1 MVKKQITTTEIFDEN
16 GKLKKKVVEE
26 TYYDG
31 DVLQVSQPIQPYVNG
46 PSDGTS
52 ITKQHDLGLTWA
64 SCGTEFVPV
73 AKL

>member
-26 TYYDG
+26 VYYDG

-46 PSDGTS
+46 PSDGTA
-52 ITKQHDLGLTWA
+52 ITRQSAPGVTWT
-64 SCGTEFVPV
+64 SCGSEFVPV